1 MNISLLNEE
10 IDNYLIKYKKF
21 MTKDIYITVK
31 MYDTFTNKYKY
42 LYDECN
48 LKRSYLKDNKNYI
61 NILKIVSD
69 KNKLLKKHNRSY
81 VDDKLK
87 KYKEYFDNMFIDI
100 DKNIILDKE
109 QREAIICEEDNL
121 LILSGAGSG
130 KTTTISGKVKYLID
144 IKNVNPKS
152 ISVVTFTKKAKED
165 LEHKINEI
173 MNLGVDI
180 YTFHSLGLKIIKN
193 YDNKDYDIAEEK
205 DKYNII
211 SNYIKNILFK
221 DKDKFNTFFEA
232 FKDKTKFNEEY
243 KLFDNYLDYHNYM
256 YKRKYITESKTMDD
270 YIKEQASRRKSYLRT
285 INGEYCKSKEEVDIA
300 NFLYLNC
307 IDYEYEKQHKK
318 IDNKKIYKPDFY
330 IEQNNNFNYIEH
342 FGIDRVYNT
351 NNRYTE
357 KELKAYLNNMNLKI
371 EFHKKEKLENLF
383 IMTHSKEE
391 GKVNYLEVLKK
402 SLINK
407 GYILKRRSNEEIYE
421 RLKQTSEDRYIVDFI
436 NRIAIPFI
444 SYFKKTDY
452 KIEDLDKFKKDNDI
466 LNIQIDVM
474 KDILINYEKELNE
487 KNLIDF
493 EDMINRAY
501 KIMPRVKEKD
511 LGVDYKYIIIDE
523 YQDVSIQRFNLTKR
537 ISKLFSSKIIAVG
550 DDYQS
555 IFGFSGS
562 RIDLMTDFKSY
573 LEDTKQIPIT
583 NVYRNSQEL
592 IDIATNF
599 INKNNTQIKKKLFS
613 IKKLD
618 NPVEIYIYDDSEYL
632 ETNNNKSVLV
642 DEIIDKIY
650 IKDNKSKIL
659 ILQRYNNDI
668 DTILNNN
675 LFVRK
680 NSESIIN
687 KKHNDI
693 KIDYLTIHKSK
704 GLEYDNCILI
714 NAIDDKYGFPSKIE
728 DENVIKILKPKL
740 NENIEYPEERRLFYV
755 ALTRTKNKLYIV
767 CPKSKVSKF
776 IKEIGI
782 YKNVIV
788 HKKELV

>member
-1 MNISLLNEE
+1 
-10 IDNYLIKYKKF
+10 
-21 MTKDIYITVK
+21 
-31 MYDTFTNKYKY
+31 
-42 LYDECN
+42 
-48 LKRSYLKDNKNYI
+48 
-61 NILKIVSD
+61 
-69 KNKLLKKHNRSY
+69 
-81 VDDKLK
+81 
-87 KYKEYFDNMFIDI
+87 
-100 DKNIILDKE
+100 
-109 QREAIICEEDNL
+109 
-121 LILSGAGSG
+121 
-130 KTTTISGKVKYLID
+130 
-144 IKNVNPKS
+144 
-152 ISVVTFTKKAKED
+152 
-165 LEHKINEI
+165 
-173 MNLGVDI
+173 
-180 YTFHSLGLKIIKN
+180 
-193 YDNKDYDIAEEK
+193 
-205 DKYNII
+205 
-211 SNYIKNILFK
+211 
-221 DKDKFNTFFEA
+221 
-232 FKDKTKFNEEY
+232 
-243 KLFDNYLDYHNYM
+243 
-256 YKRKYITESKTMDD
+256 
-270 YIKEQASRRKSYLRT
+270 
-285 INGEYCKSKEEVDIA
+285 
-300 NFLYLNC
+300 
-307 IDYEYEKQHKK
+307 
-318 IDNKKIYKPDFY
+318 
-330 IEQNNNFNYIEH
+330 
-342 FGIDRVYNT
+342 
-351 NNRYTE
+351 
-357 KELKAYLNNMNLKI
+357 
-371 EFHKKEKLENLF
+371 
-383 IMTHSKEE
+383 
-391 GKVNYLEVLKK
+391 
-402 SLINK
+402 
-407 GYILKRRSNEEIYE
+407 
-421 RLKQTSEDRYIVDFI
+421 
-436 NRIAIPFI
+436 
-444 SYFKKTDY
+444 
-452 KIEDLDKFKKDNDI
+452 
-466 LNIQIDVM
+466 
-474 KDILINYEKELNE
+474 
-487 KNLIDF
+487 
-493 EDMINRAY
+493 MINRAY